1 MATSQGV
8 GKPVFEEDSFGL
20 FDKKEVLS
28 NRIGLDNG
36 SGNESP
42 TLLRAYQNS
51 EPPTP
56 RKSLAAVSCVGLK
69 PMVLQA

>member
-20 FDKKEVLS
+20 FDKKQVPS

-36 SGNESP
+36 SDNGSP
-42 TLLRAYQNS
+42 TLLKEYRNS
-51 EPPTP
+51 EPLTP
-56 RKSLAAVSCVGLK
+56 RKSLVAVSCVGLK